1 MRQKSLPL
9 SIRYTSREPMQAA
22 TPQVRPRRVRD
33 WLATMIMA
41 TAIPALILP
50 LLAVG
55 SARTAPATASG
66 SVTSGAV
73 VAAAGKHAGVAA
85 GVAKVPSAPE
95 SKKGQVA
102 AVPKG
107 RHTPKGSATA
117 SSPRPTVSATA
128 GANIDV
134 TGATNLRAATTGS
147 LATAATATPSAAA
160 SAPTVAALPPAG
172 TGSILMSAPERAGL
186 PMFGAAWDQLVRQA
200 AAPAGSPN
208 LADMNQSNNVAVLAK
223 ALVYARTGNVTYR
236 AQVVS
241 ALHSVIG
248 TENGAATL
256 SLGRELAAYVLA
268 ADLIGLRSADPAFDS
283 TFRGW
288 LASLLSRPMA
298 DGSSLR
304 QTHERRPNNWGTHAG
319 ASRAAI
325 AAYLGDTAE
334 MARVA
339 QVFKGWLGDRASYAG
354 FKFHDLSWQ
363 ANASQPVGINPA
375 GSSIAGHSVDGVLPD
390 DQRRTGAFT
399 WPPPCGNYPYGA
411 LDGALLQAEILWRA
425 GYDVYNWQNKALLRA
440 EVWLHATGCPPSGD
454 NVWQMPLIDA
464 RYGTSFWG
472 GGAVRPGKN
481 FGWTDWL
488 YSR

>member
-9 SIRYTSREPMQAA
+9 AIRYAPSPPREPLRAA
-22 TPQVRPRRVRD
+22 APGLRPRRARD

-41 TAIPALILP
+41 VAIPALIVP
-50 LLAVG
+50 LVALGAAHTG
-55 SARTAPATASG
+55 PATPSKSVDSRAATSDGQHAAAALGASKLP
-66 SVTSGAV
+66 SGA
-73 VAAAGKHAGVAA
+73 AKNGKAAGLAA
-85 GVAKVPSAPE
+85 GRRA
-95 SKKGQVA
+95 
-102 AVPKG
+102 
-107 RHTPKGSATA
+107 PKGSTATS
-117 SSPRPTVSATA
+117 SSPRATVSASA
-128 GANIDV
+128 GANPDM
-134 TGATNLRAATTGS
+134 
-147 LATAATATPSAAA
+147 TAATGSRGIALTAKPQPVASTAAA
-160 SAPTVAALPPAG
+160 VVVARPPAG
-172 TGSILMSAPERAGL
+172 TGSILISAAERAAR
-186 PMFGAAWDQLVRQA
+186 PMSGAAWDSLKRQA
-200 AAPAGSPN
+200 DSAAGTPN
-208 LADMNQSNNVAVLAK
+208 LADMNQSNNVVVLAK
-223 ALVYARTGNVTYR
+223 ALVYARTGNATYR
-236 AQVVS
+236 AQVLS
-241 ALHSVIG
+241 ALHGVIG
-248 TENGAATL
+248 TEAGAATL

-283 TFRGW
+283 TFRAW

-334 MARVA
+334 LARVA

-354 FKFHDLSWQ
+354 FKFHDLAWQ
-363 ANASQPVGINPA
+363 ADASRPVGINPA
-375 GSSIAGHSVDGVLPD
+375 GSTKAGHSVDGVLPD
-390 DQRRTGAFT
+390 DQRRTGGFV

-425 GYDVYNWQNKALLRA
+425 GYDAYNWQNKALLRA
-440 EVWLHATGCPPSGD
+440 QVWLHATGCPPTGD

-464 RYGTSFWG
+464 RYGTRFWG
-472 GGAVRPGKN
+472 GGVVRPGKN